1 MIDRRTVLAGGVLLL
16 GCSSKRA
23 DPVTTLLKTPRADVF
38 GHVARQLRA
47 GMSLADGWRHL
58 LRAGLRV
65 EGEVHTRL
73 ATLSMRQLVG
83 GADPLALL
91 WAVDAFKL
99 EQAVAEPAV
108 APVSVAVTL
117 RRTSEQT
124 LRQRL
129 DDAFDALEPVG
140 CSLTLR
146 ALYQSAGQAA
156 ATDALFR
163 LAAREDGAGGHGTMY
178 AVQAVRALELLGWSD
193 AEAQLDQAVRRL
205 MPPASWQAAPPADA
219 RARYIAHRK
228 RPLPPPG
235 DAASAW
241 DALRLAAAE
250 FATADTPQRVGLH
263 AFDTQNALRVAW
275 SLAKRPDT
283 RNLLLMQAK
292 DRLVAVRPEA
302 LRALT
307 RPATGRPVARAEVV
321 RRVLHKAGVDWHA
334 VKYPAAV
341 VEEAAAASKAVGARL
356 LGAIDVALP
365 QADATDWSR
374 LADARGA
381 LSRG

>member
-1 MIDRRTVLAGGVLLL
+1 MSVTRRVVLGGGLVLL
-16 GCSSKRA
+16 GCSKRA
-23 DPVTTLLKTPRADVF
+23 DPVADLLKVPRA
-38 GHVARQLRA
+38 GALQHVGERVRA
-47 GMSLADGWRHL
+47 GLKVRDAWVEL
-58 LRAGLRV
+58 LRASLRF
-65 EGEVHTRL
+65 EGEVHSRL
-73 ATLSMRQLVG
+73 ATISMRQMAG
-83 GADPLALL
+83 GDDPVALM
-91 WAVDAFKL
+91 WAVDALKL
-99 EQAVAEPAV
+99 EQTVAEAPTAPRAV
-108 APVSVAVTL
+108 PINL
-117 RRTSEQT
+117 RRASAASLHE
-124 LRQRL
+124 RI
-129 DDAFDALEPVG
+129 DAAFDALDPFG
-140 CSLTLR
+140 CSICLR
-146 ALYQSAGQAA
+146 ALYEGSGKGEAA
-156 ATDALFR
+156 EALYR
-163 LAAREDGAGGHGTMY
+163 MAAREDGAGGHGTMY
-178 AVQAVRALELLGWSD
+178 AVQSVRALELLGWSD

-356 LGAIDVALP
+356 RGAIDVALP